1 MIGKQIVLMNKPC
14 ATPYLIGVVAVP
26 VGELV
31 QYEFYPSMSNKVE
44 ELTNGEFGARIA
56 ELASAGTP
64 ATNNFPRYLGCVA
77 PGIGKPF
84 EYIVSESRAITGM
97 LREKVWAHMREYLKA
112 PGASE
117 EDEASPVGDV
127 FSTPGKIEDLPS
139 GAFWRI
145 YSENVADAV

>member
-1 MIGKQIVLMNKPC
+1 MNQTN

-26 VGELV
+26 VNGLAR
-31 QYEFYPSMSNKVE
+31 YEFFPSMSNKVE
-44 ELTNGEFGARIA
+44 DLTNGEFGARIA
-56 ELASAGTP
+56 ELASRSTP
-64 ATNNFPRYLGCVA
+64 PMNNFPRYIGCVA
-77 PGIGKPF
+77 PGVDKPF